1 MSCFLQEEPANCV
14 SFSSKSL
21 RRKAR
26 SEGLL
31 QLKSCFSMFA
41 SQISKNI
48 MKLQYLLA
56 AVAFL
61 ISLLSN
67 FPHVI
72 ADLDSDRQALL
83 EFANSVPHIR
93 KLNWNLTIPICKS
106 WAGITCNKDGTRVIA
121 IHLPAVGLFGP
132 IPANSI
138 GKLDALKVL
147 SLRANYLNGSLPSD
161 LFSIPSLQSVY
172 LQHNNFSGD
181 IPVSLSPRLGVLDL
195 SFNSLTGKIPATIK
209 SLSRLSVLNLQF
221 NSLRGEI
228 PSLDTLKLNH
238 LNLSYNMLNGSV
250 PNSLQ
255 KFPLSSFV
263 GNSRLCGTPL
273 TSCSL
278 NSPSP
283 SPAAD
288 SLSPPER
295 PKTVNSKKL
304 STGTIIAIA
313 VVASS
318 LIFLLV
324 LAISFCCLKK
334 KVSDNT
340 STIKEKVALANGG
353 RSEKTEDFG
362 SGVPDAEKNKLVFFE
377 GCTYSFNL
385 EDLLRASAEVLGKGS
400 YGTAY
405 KAVLDEATIV
415 VVKRLREV
423 GAAKKEFEQHME
435 IVGRVGRHPNIVPLR
450 AYYYSKD
457 EKLLVTEY
465 MPAGSLSAALHG
477 NSGIGRTPLDW
488 DTRLKISL
496 GAAKGIAHIH
506 TEGGVKFTHGN
517 IKSSNILLTRDQ
529 DGCISDFGL
538 TPLMNYIPFKYR
550 CAGYRAPEV
559 IETRKGTQKSD
570 VYSFGVL
577 LLEMLTAKSP
587 IPLSG
592 HDEVVDLPRWVRSVV
607 REEWTAEVFDVE
619 LLKYQ
624 NIEEEMVQ
632 MLQIGLACVAK
643 VPDMRPSMGEVVRM
657 IEDIRQPEG
666 ETRPSSE
673 DNRSKDS
680 NAQTPDLNLVI

>member
-1 MSCFLQEEPANCV
+1 
-14 SFSSKSL
+14 
-21 RRKAR
+21 
-26 SEGLL
+26 
-31 QLKSCFSMFA
+31 
-41 SQISKNI
+41 
-48 MKLQYLLA
+48 MKLQPLLA
-56 AVAFL
+56 AIAFL
-61 ISLLSN
+61 ILLLSV
-67 FPHVI
+67 FLHVI

-83 EFANSVPHIR
+83 DFAESVPHIR
-93 KLNWNLTIPICKS
+93 KLNWNLALPICKS
-106 WAGITCNKDGTRVIA
+106 WAGIACNKDGTRVIA

-147 SLRANYLNGSLPSD
+147 SLRANYLNGSVPSD
-161 LFSIPSLQSVY
+161 LLSIPSLQSVY
-172 LQHNNFSGD
+172 LQHNSFSGD

-195 SFNSLTGKIPATIK
+195 SFNSFTGEIPPTIK
-209 SLSRLSVLNLQF
+209 NLTRLSVLNLQF
-221 NSLRGEI
+221 NSLTGEI
-228 PSLDTLKLNH
+228 PSLDTLRLTN

-250 PNSLQ
+250 PDPLQ
-255 KFPLSSFV
+255 KFPLTSFA
-263 GNSRLCGTPL
+263 GNSHLCGTPL
-273 TSCSL
+273 NSCS
-278 NSPSP
+278 STPSP

-288 SLSPPER
+288 GSAIPE
-295 PKTVNSKKL
+295 KQKAVHSKKL
-304 STGTIIAIA
+304 STGIIVAI
-313 VVASS
+313 VVVVS
-318 LIFLLV
+318 LVMFLLV
-324 LAISFCCLKK
+324 LVISFCCLKK
-334 KVSDNT
+334 KVSHST
-340 STIKEKVALANGG
+340 SIIKEKVANGG
-353 RSEKTEDFG
+353 RSEKPEDFG

-377 GCTYSFNL
+377 GCSYSFNL

-423 GAAKKEFEQHME
+423 GVAKKEFEQHME
-435 IVGRVGRHPNIVPLR
+435 IVGRAGRHPNIVPLR

-457 EKLLVTEY
+457 EKLLVNEY

-477 NSGIGRTPLDW
+477 NRGIGRTPLDW
-488 DTRLKISL
+488 DSRLKISQ

-517 IKSSNILLTRDQ
+517 IKSSNVLLTRDL

-538 TPLMNYIPFKYR
+538 TPLMNYISYKYR

-577 LLEMLTAKSP
+577 LLEMLTGKSP
-587 IPLSG
+587 LPLSG
-592 HDEVVDLPRWVRSVV
+592 QDEVVDLPRWVRSVV

-643 VPDMRPSMGEVVRM
+643 VPDMRPAMGEVVRM
-657 IEDIRQPEG
+657 IEEIRQPEG

-673 DNRSKDS
+673 DSRSKDS
-680 NAQTPDLNLVI
+680 NAQTPE

>member
-1 MSCFLQEEPANCV
+1 
-14 SFSSKSL
+14 
-21 RRKAR
+21 
-26 SEGLL
+26 
-31 QLKSCFSMFA
+31 
-41 SQISKNI
+41 
-48 MKLQYLLA
+48 MKLQPLLA
-56 AVAFL
+56 AIAFL
-61 ISLLSN
+61 ILLLSV
-67 FPHVI
+67 FLHVI
-72 ADLDSDRQALL
+72 ADIDSDRQALL
-83 EFANSVPHIR
+83 DFAESVPHIR
-93 KLNWNLTIPICKS
+93 KLNWNLALPICKS
-106 WAGITCNKDGTRVIA
+106 WAGIACNKDGTRVIA

-147 SLRANYLNGSLPSD
+147 SLRANYLNGSVPSD
-161 LFSIPSLQSVY
+161 LLSIPSLQSVY
-172 LQHNNFSGD
+172 LQHNSFSGD

-195 SFNSLTGKIPATIK
+195 SFNSFTGEIPPTIK
-209 SLSRLSVLNLQF
+209 NLTRLSVLNLQF
-221 NSLRGEI
+221 NSLTGEI
-228 PSLDTLKLNH
+228 PSLDTLRLTN

-250 PNSLQ
+250 PDPLQ
-255 KFPLSSFV
+255 KFPLTSFA
-263 GNSRLCGTPL
+263 GNSHLCGAPL
-273 TSCSL
+273 NSCS
-278 NSPSP
+278 STPSP

-288 SLSPPER
+288 GSAIPE
-295 PKTVNSKKL
+295 KQKAVHSKKL
-304 STGTIIAIA
+304 STGIIVAI
-313 VVASS
+313 VVVVS
-318 LIFLLV
+318 LVMFLLV
-324 LAISFCCLKK
+324 LVISFCCLKK
-334 KVSDNT
+334 KVSHST
-340 STIKEKVALANGG
+340 SIIKEKVANGG
-353 RSEKTEDFG
+353 RSEKPEDFG

-377 GCTYSFNL
+377 GCSYSFNL

-423 GAAKKEFEQHME
+423 GVAKKEFEQHME
-435 IVGRVGRHPNIVPLR
+435 IVGRAGRHPNIVPLR

-457 EKLLVTEY
+457 EKLLVNEY

-477 NSGIGRTPLDW
+477 NRGIGRTPLDW
-488 DTRLKISL
+488 DSRLKISQ

-517 IKSSNILLTRDQ
+517 IKSSNVLLTRDL

-538 TPLMNYIPFKYR
+538 TPLMNYISYKYR

-577 LLEMLTAKSP
+577 LLEMLTGKSP
-587 IPLSG
+587 LPLSG
-592 HDEVVDLPRWVRSVV
+592 QDEVVDLPRWVRSVV

-643 VPDMRPSMGEVVRM
+643 VPDMRPAMGEVVRM
-657 IEDIRQPEG
+657 IEEIRQPEG

-673 DNRSKDS
+673 DSRSKDS
-680 NAQTPDLNLVI
+680 NAQTPE

>member
-1 MSCFLQEEPANCV
+1 
-14 SFSSKSL
+14 
-21 RRKAR
+21 
-26 SEGLL
+26 
-31 QLKSCFSMFA
+31 
-41 SQISKNI
+41 
-48 MKLQYLLA
+48 MKLQPLLA
-56 AVAFL
+56 AIAFL
-61 ISLLSN
+61 ILLLSV
-67 FPHVI
+67 FLHVI

-83 EFANSVPHIR
+83 DFAESVPHIR
-93 KLNWNLTIPICKS
+93 KLNWNLALPICKS
-106 WAGITCNKDGTRVIA
+106 WAGIACNKDGTRVIA

-147 SLRANYLNGSLPSD
+147 SLRANYLNGSVPSD
-161 LFSIPSLQSVY
+161 LLSIPSLQSVY
-172 LQHNNFSGD
+172 LQHNSFSGD

-195 SFNSLTGKIPATIK
+195 SFNSFTGEIPPTIK
-209 SLSRLSVLNLQF
+209 NLTRLTVLNLQF
-221 NSLRGEI
+221 NSLTGEI
-228 PSLDTLKLNH
+228 PSLDTLRLTN

-250 PNSLQ
+250 PDPLQ
-255 KFPLSSFV
+255 KFPLTSFA
-263 GNSRLCGTPL
+263 GNSHLCGTPL
-273 TSCSL
+273 NSCS
-278 NSPSP
+278 STPSP

-288 SLSPPER
+288 GSAIPE
-295 PKTVNSKKL
+295 KQKAVHSKKI
-304 STGTIIAIA
+304 STGIIVAI
-313 VVASS
+313 VVVVS
-318 LIFLLV
+318 LVMFLLV
-324 LAISFCCLKK
+324 LVISFCCLKK
-334 KVSDNT
+334 KVSHST
-340 STIKEKVALANGG
+340 SIIKEKVANGG
-353 RSEKTEDFG
+353 RSEKPEDFG

-377 GCTYSFNL
+377 GCSYSFNL

-423 GAAKKEFEQHME
+423 GVAKKEFEQHME
-435 IVGRVGRHPNIVPLR
+435 IVGRAGRHPNIVPLR

-457 EKLLVTEY
+457 EKLLVNEY

-477 NSGIGRTPLDW
+477 NRGIGRTPLDW
-488 DTRLKISL
+488 DSRLKISQ

-517 IKSSNILLTRDQ
+517 IKSSNVLLTRDL

-538 TPLMNYIPFKYR
+538 TPLMNYISYKYR

-577 LLEMLTAKSP
+577 LLEMLTGKSP
-587 IPLSG
+587 LPLSG

-643 VPDMRPSMGEVVRM
+643 VPDMRPAMGEVVRM
-657 IEDIRQPEG
+657 IEEIRQPEG

-673 DNRSKDS
+673 DSRSKDS
-680 NAQTPDLNLVI
+680 NAQTPE